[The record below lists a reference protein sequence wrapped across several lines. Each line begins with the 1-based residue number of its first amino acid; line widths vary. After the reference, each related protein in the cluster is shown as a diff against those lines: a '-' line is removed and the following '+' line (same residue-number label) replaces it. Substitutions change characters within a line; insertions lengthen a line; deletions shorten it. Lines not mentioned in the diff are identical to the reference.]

1 MVNLQVLPSV
11 KWFMLPL
18 VRSAETGQSF
28 VRFGFCS
35 YLIRSGK
42 WQKNAGS
49 KVFSSR
55 YEDLI
60 PKRAPAPH
68 ASSLQR

>member
-60 PKRAPAPH
+60 PKRAPESGFSKP
-68 ASSLQR
+68 